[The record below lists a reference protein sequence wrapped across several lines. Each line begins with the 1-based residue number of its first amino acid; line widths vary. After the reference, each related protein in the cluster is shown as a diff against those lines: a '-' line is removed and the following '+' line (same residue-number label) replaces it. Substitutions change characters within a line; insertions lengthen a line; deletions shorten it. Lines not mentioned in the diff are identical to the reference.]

1 MKKCVHCWNRQRVGI
16 PDRLIGKMKKWAA
29 EKTGGLLVSNKQLKT
44 GSTRKRKIRDHLVAY
59 SFIAPNF
66 IGFAVFT
73 LVPMLFSF
81 VLSLMEW
88 DGGTVNPMKFTGI
101 QNYLRLF
108 ADSKFQNAYWNT
120 LVYALGYVPLTLVL
134 SLLLAIVLNAKIR
147 GRNFFRTLSFFPY
160 VASIV
165 AVASVW
171 NMLFN
176 PSMGPVNM
184 LLSALGIENLPRW
197 SADKNWAMITVIL
210 FSVWRSIGYYM
221 IIFLA
226 GLQGINADLYEAAS
240 LDGAGKWKQFLNVT
254 LPQLK
259 PTTFF
264 VVVMLTIGSFKVYD
278 QIFLITQGGPGDRT
292 MVLVYYIYNQAF
304 KYSDYGYAS
313 TVSIVLFLTVLA
325 VTLIQFRGEKKYA
338 NS

>member
-1 MKKCVHCWNRQRVGI
+1 M
-16 PDRLIGKMKKWAA
+16 
-29 EKTGGLLVSNKQLKT
+29 SNKQLKT
-44 GSTRKRKIRDHLVAY
+44 GSARKRKIRDHLVAY

-120 LVYALGYVPLTLVL
+120 LVYTLGYVPLTLVL

>member
-1 MKKCVHCWNRQRVGI
+1 M
-16 PDRLIGKMKKWAA
+16 
-29 EKTGGLLVSNKQLKT
+29 SNKQLKT
-44 GSTRKRKIRDHLVAY
+44 GSARKRKIRDHLVAY

-240 LDGAGKWKQFLNVT
+240 LDGAGKWKPISECDPSAIKAHNLFCGRYADNWQF
-254 LPQLK
+254 
-259 PTTFF
+259 
-264 VVVMLTIGSFKVYD
+264 
-278 QIFLITQGGPGDRT
+278 QG
-292 MVLVYYIYNQAF
+292 I
-304 KYSDYGYAS
+304 
-313 TVSIVLFLTVLA
+313 
-325 VTLIQFRGEKKYA
+325 
-338 NS
+338 

>member
-1 MKKCVHCWNRQRVGI
+1 M
-16 PDRLIGKMKKWAA
+16 
-29 EKTGGLLVSNKQLKT
+29 VSNKQLKI
-44 GSTRKRKIRDHLVAY
+44 GSARKRKIRDHLVAY

-88 DGGTVNPMKFTGI
+88 DGGKVNPMKFTGI

-120 LVYALGYVPLTLVL
+120 LVYTLGYVPLTLVL

-147 GRNFFRTLSFFPY
+147 GRNFFRTLLFFPY

-210 FSVWRSIGYYM
+210 FSVWKSIGYYM

>member
-1 MKKCVHCWNRQRVGI
+1 MNEFLSFVRFHK
-16 PDRLIGKMKKWAA
+16 
-29 EKTGGLLVSNKQLKT
+29 KTGGLLVSDKQLKT
-44 GSTRKRKIRDHLVAY
+44 GSARKRKIRDHLVAY

-278 QIFLITQGGPGDRT
+278 QIFLITQGGPGDGT

>member
-1 MKKCVHCWNRQRVGI
+1 M
-16 PDRLIGKMKKWAA
+16 
-29 EKTGGLLVSNKQLKT
+29 SNKQLKT
-44 GSTRKRKIRDHLVAY
+44 GSARKRKIRDHLVAY

-147 GRNFFRTLSFFPY
+147 GRNFFRILSFFPY

>member
-1 MKKCVHCWNRQRVGI
+1 MK
-16 PDRLIGKMKKWAA
+16 
-29 EKTGGLLVSNKQLKT
+29 EKQPKVYTKT
-44 GSTRKRKIRDHLVAY
+44 QRKIRNHLVAY

-66 IGFAVFT
+66 IGFAIFT
-73 LVPMLFSF
+73 MVPMLFSF
-81 VLSLMEW
+81 IMSLMKW
-88 DGGTVNPMKFTGI
+88 DGGIVNPMEFIGLG
-101 QNYLRLF
+101 NYARLLT
-108 ADSKFQNAYWNT
+108 DGKFQNAYWNT
-120 LVYALGYVPLTLVL
+120 LVYTIGYVPLTLAL
-134 SLLLAIVLNAKIR
+134 SLLLAIVLNSKIK
-147 GRNFFRTLSFFPY
+147 GRNFFRTLAFFPY

-184 LLSALGIENLPRW
+184 ILSTFGVEKLPRW
-197 SADKNWAMITVIL
+197 SADKNWAMITVVL
-210 FSVWRSIGYYM
+210 FSVWKSVGYYM
-221 IIFLA
+221 VIFLA

-240 LDGAGKWKQFLNVT
+240 LDGAGKWKKFLNIT
-254 LPQLK
+254 MPQLK

-278 QIFLITQGGPGDRT
+278 QIFLITQGGPGNRT

-313 TVSIVLFLTVLA
+313 AVSVVLFLTVLA

>member
-1 MKKCVHCWNRQRVGI
+1 
-16 PDRLIGKMKKWAA
+16 
-29 EKTGGLLVSNKQLKT
+29 VSNKQLKT
-44 GSTRKRKIRDHLVAY
+44 GSARKRKIRDHLVAY

-184 LLSALGIENLPRW
+184 FLSALGIENLPRW

>member
-1 MKKCVHCWNRQRVGI
+1 M
-16 PDRLIGKMKKWAA
+16 
-29 EKTGGLLVSNKQLKT
+29 VSSKQLKT
-44 GSTRKRKIRDHLVAY
+44 GSARKRKIRDHLVAY

-88 DGGTVNPMKFTGI
+88 DGGMVNPMKFTGI

-120 LVYALGYVPLTLVL
+120 LVYTLGYVPLTLVL

-147 GRNFFRTLSFFPY
+147 GRNFFRTLVFFPY

-210 FSVWRSIGYYM
+210 FSVWKSIGYYM

>member
-1 MKKCVHCWNRQRVGI
+1 M
-16 PDRLIGKMKKWAA
+16 
-29 EKTGGLLVSNKQLKT
+29 SNKQLKT
-44 GSTRKRKIRDHLVAY
+44 ASARKRKIRDHLVAY

>member
-1 MKKCVHCWNRQRVGI
+1 M
-16 PDRLIGKMKKWAA
+16 
-29 EKTGGLLVSNKQLKT
+29 SNKQLKT
-44 GSTRKRKIRDHLVAY
+44 GSARKRKIRDHLVAY

-184 LLSALGIENLPRW
+184 FLSALGIENLPRW

>member
-1 MKKCVHCWNRQRVGI
+1 MS
-16 PDRLIGKMKKWAA
+16 D
-29 EKTGGLLVSNKQLKT
+29 KQLKT
-44 GSTRKRKIRDHLVAY
+44 GSARKRKIRDHLVAY

-313 TVSIVLFLTVLA
+313 AVSIVLFLTVLA

>member
-1 MKKCVHCWNRQRVGI
+1 M
-16 PDRLIGKMKKWAA
+16 
-29 EKTGGLLVSNKQLKT
+29 SNKQLKT
-44 GSTRKRKIRDHLVAY
+44 GSARKRKIRDHLVAY

>member
-1 MKKCVHCWNRQRVGI
+1 M
-16 PDRLIGKMKKWAA
+16 
-29 EKTGGLLVSNKQLKT
+29 SNKQLKT
-44 GSTRKRKIRDHLVAY
+44 GSARKRKIRDHLVAY

-134 SLLLAIVLNAKIR
+134 SLLLAIVLNAKIW

>member
-1 MKKCVHCWNRQRVGI
+1 MS
-16 PDRLIGKMKKWAA
+16 D
-29 EKTGGLLVSNKQLKT
+29 KQLKT
-44 GSTRKRKIRDHLVAY
+44 GSARKRKIRDHLVAY

-226 GLQGINADLYEAAS
+226 GLQGINADFYEAAS

>member
-1 MKKCVHCWNRQRVGI
+1 
-16 PDRLIGKMKKWAA
+16 
-29 EKTGGLLVSNKQLKT
+29 
-44 GSTRKRKIRDHLVAY
+44 
-59 SFIAPNF
+59 
-66 IGFAVFT
+66 
-73 LVPMLFSF
+73 
-81 VLSLMEW
+81 
-88 DGGTVNPMKFTGI
+88 
-101 QNYLRLF
+101 
-108 ADSKFQNAYWNT
+108 
-120 LVYALGYVPLTLVL
+120 
-134 SLLLAIVLNAKIR
+134 
-147 GRNFFRTLSFFPY
+147 
-160 VASIV
+160 
-165 AVASVW
+165 
-171 NMLFN
+171 
-176 PSMGPVNM
+176 
-184 LLSALGIENLPRW
+184 
-197 SADKNWAMITVIL
+197 MITVIL

-313 TVSIVLFLTVLA
+313 TVSVVLFLTVLA

>member
-1 MKKCVHCWNRQRVGI
+1 M
-16 PDRLIGKMKKWAA
+16 
-29 EKTGGLLVSNKQLKT
+29 VSNKQLKT
-44 GSTRKRKIRDHLVAY
+44 GSARKRKIRDHLVAY

-88 DGGTVNPMKFTGI
+88 DGGKVNPMKFTGI

-120 LVYALGYVPLTLVL
+120 LVYTLGYVPLTLVL

-147 GRNFFRTLSFFPY
+147 GRNFLRTLLFFPY
-160 VASIV
+160 VAPIV

-210 FSVWRSIGYYM
+210 FSVWKSIGYYM

>member
-1 MKKCVHCWNRQRVGI
+1 M
-16 PDRLIGKMKKWAA
+16 
-29 EKTGGLLVSNKQLKT
+29 VSNKQLKT
-44 GSTRKRKIRDHLVAY
+44 GSARKRKIRDHLVAY

-88 DGGTVNPMKFTGI
+88 DGGKVNPMKFTGI

-120 LVYALGYVPLTLVL
+120 LVYTLGYVPLTLVL

-147 GRNFFRTLSFFPY
+147 GRNFFRTLVFFPY

-210 FSVWRSIGYYM
+210 FSVWKSIGYYM

-264 VVVMLTIGSFKVYD
+264 VVVMLTIASFKVYD

>member
-1 MKKCVHCWNRQRVGI
+1 M
-16 PDRLIGKMKKWAA
+16 
-29 EKTGGLLVSNKQLKT
+29 VSNKQLKT
-44 GSTRKRKIRDHLVAY
+44 GSARKRKIRDHLVAY

-88 DGGTVNPMKFTGI
+88 DGGMVNPMKFTGI

-120 LVYALGYVPLTLVL
+120 LVYTLGYVPLTLVL

-210 FSVWRSIGYYM
+210 FSVWKSIGYYM

>member
-1 MKKCVHCWNRQRVGI
+1 
-16 PDRLIGKMKKWAA
+16 
-29 EKTGGLLVSNKQLKT
+29 VSNKQLKT
-44 GSTRKRKIRDHLVAY
+44 GSARKRKIRDHLVAY

>member
-1 MKKCVHCWNRQRVGI
+1 M
-16 PDRLIGKMKKWAA
+16 
-29 EKTGGLLVSNKQLKT
+29 SNKQLKT
-44 GSTRKRKIRDHLVAY
+44 GSVRKRKIRDHLVAY

>member
-1 MKKCVHCWNRQRVGI
+1 M
-16 PDRLIGKMKKWAA
+16 
-29 EKTGGLLVSNKQLKT
+29 SNKQLKT
-44 GSTRKRKIRDHLVAY
+44 GSARKRKIRDHLVAY

-120 LVYALGYVPLTLVL
+120 LVYTLGYVPLTLVL

-264 VVVMLTIGSFKVYD
+264 VVVMLTIASFKVYD

>member
-1 MKKCVHCWNRQRVGI
+1 M
-16 PDRLIGKMKKWAA
+16 
-29 EKTGGLLVSNKQLKT
+29 SSKQLKT
-44 GSTRKRKIRDHLVAY
+44 GSARKRKIRDHLVAY

>member
-1 MKKCVHCWNRQRVGI
+1 M
-16 PDRLIGKMKKWAA
+16 
-29 EKTGGLLVSNKQLKT
+29 VSSKQLKT
-44 GSTRKRKIRDHLVAY
+44 GSARKRKIRDHLVAY

>member
-1 MKKCVHCWNRQRVGI
+1 MNEFLSFVRFHK
-16 PDRLIGKMKKWAA
+16 
-29 EKTGGLLVSNKQLKT
+29 KTGGLLVSNKQLKT
-44 GSTRKRKIRDHLVAY
+44 GSARKRKIRDHLVAY

-147 GRNFFRTLSFFPY
+147 
-160 VASIV
+160 
-165 AVASVW
+165 
-171 NMLFN
+171 
-176 PSMGPVNM
+176 

>member
-1 MKKCVHCWNRQRVGI
+1 M
-16 PDRLIGKMKKWAA
+16 
-29 EKTGGLLVSNKQLKT
+29 VSNKQLKT
-44 GSTRKRKIRDHLVAY
+44 GSARKRKIRDHLVAY

-88 DGGTVNPMKFTGI
+88 DGGKVNPMKFTGI

-120 LVYALGYVPLTLVL
+120 LVYTLGYVPLTLVL

-147 GRNFFRTLSFFPY
+147 GRNFFRTLLFFPY

-210 FSVWRSIGYYM
+210 FSVWKSIGYYM

-264 VVVMLTIGSFKVYD
+264 VVVMLTIASFKVYD

>member
-1 MKKCVHCWNRQRVGI
+1 MS
-16 PDRLIGKMKKWAA
+16 D
-29 EKTGGLLVSNKQLKT
+29 KQLKT
-44 GSTRKRKIRDHLVAY
+44 GSARKRKIRDHLVAY